1 MIQHQLLPYA
11 FVLFTV
17 YYCFP
22 NKNNTNKTTT
32 IQMINVN
39 RQTKNEYLKH
49 IRVLGRTPRSNHKR
63 KYLWFFFFFNYL
75 LY

>member
-39 RQTKNEYLKH
+39 RQTKNE
-49 IRVLGRTPRSNHKR
+49 
-63 KYLWFFFFFNYL
+63 
-75 LY
+75 